1 MLAASTDKGK
11 AWSGG
16 KSSSPL
22 MLKFGY
28 IVLAVSLCALIVHVH
43 ASAHRPAASSQD
55 LVAERSSGNR
65 MDPFAKVFIC
75 APFNVKIVPGADYKV
90 TVTAD
95 EVVKDAISTNVQQE
109 TLTLEVI
116 RSFRT
121 SKPIQVT
128 VSLPPDQLQ
137 LVHNKAPKTSVA
149 VSPGFNVRRFK
160 GVQAGDGSL
169 YLMGLNADEVSL
181 ENEGQDSHD
190 LVKNHTSASFSPVLT
205 FAQPVHKSG
214 KAVAAVDIVSCCSMG
229 SIIARGIFKSVQVE
243 GSGVSKIYLKG
254 SMSTV
259 YVRLAGISEVFVDP
273 STDDVKISGSVDS
286 LSKIHYTRGQC
297 DVGRG
302 GTGLP
307 GVGAMAAG
315 GIGAFSGNMQFGNM
329 ANMFGGG
336 CQKVQTIRIPD
347 AEPKWSCGLEMSGRF
362 TCAGMPFGS
371 SASASSSGNGK
382 TYTSTGQG
390 GAMSMSSSSG
400 GGASFSNSNDGEN
413 GGSFMYSTGEGRVQ
427 SQACTATEADVCMFS
442 DWRGTSR
449 S

>member
-1 MLAASTDKGK
+1 MPTARCPMLATSTDKGK

-28 IVLAVSLCALIVHVH
+28 IFLAVSLCAPVVHVH
-43 ASAHRPAASSQD
+43 ASAYRPAAASSQG
-55 LVAERSSGNR
+55 LVAERPSGKP
-65 MDPFAKVFIC
+65 MDPFTKVLIC

-90 TVTAD
+90 TVIAD
-95 EVVKDAISTNVQQE
+95 EVVKDAISTSIRQE

-116 RSFRT
+116 RNFRT

-149 VSPGFNVRRFK
+149 VGPGFNVRRFT
-160 GVQAGDGSL
+160 GVHAGDGTL
-169 YLMGLNADEVSL
+169 YVLGLNADEVLL
-181 ENEGQDSHD
+181 ENQG
-190 LVKNHTSASFSPVLT
+190 V
-205 FAQPVHKSG
+205 
-214 KAVAAVDIVSCCSMG
+214 G
-229 SIIARGIFKSVQVE
+229 SIIARGNVKSVQVE

-254 SMSTV
+254 SMRTV
-259 YVRLAGISEVFVDP
+259 YVRLAGISEIFLDP

-286 LSKIHYTRGQC
+286 LSKVHYTRGQC
-297 DVGRG
+297 DMGRG

-347 AEPKWSCGLEMSGRF
+347 SEPKWSCGLEMSGRF
-362 TCAGMPFGS
+362 TCAGMPSGS
-371 SASASSSGNGK
+371 SASASSSGNGQ
-382 TYTSTGQG
+382 TYTSSGQG

-400 GGASFSNSNDGEN
+400 GASFSNSNN
-413 GGSFMYSTGEGRVQ
+413 GNDNGSFIYSTGEGRVQ
-427 SQACTATEADVCMFS
+427 SQPCTATEADVRMFS
-442 DWRGTSR
+442 DLTGTS
-449 S
+449 SF